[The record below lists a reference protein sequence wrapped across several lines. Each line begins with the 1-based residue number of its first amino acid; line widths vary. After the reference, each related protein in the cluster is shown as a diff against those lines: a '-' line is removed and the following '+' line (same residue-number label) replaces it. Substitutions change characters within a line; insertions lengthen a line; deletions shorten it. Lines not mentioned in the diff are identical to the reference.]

1 MSRYLDNLDR
11 LCGKWG
17 GRLGAEDALYLQLK
31 DEADSRRVHRL
42 SNPPQ
47 HDWSE
52 TYDMFIK
59 RHQQS
64 AAPLQLQ

>member
-17 GRLGAEDALYLQLK
+17 GRLGADDALYLQLK
-31 DEADSRRVHRL
+31 DQADSRWVHCF
-42 SNPPQ
+42 SDPPQ

-52 TYDMFIK
+52 SDDTFIK
-59 RHQQS
+59 RHQQV
-64 AAPLQLQ
+64 ATPQQLQ

>member
-17 GRLGAEDALYLQLK
+17 GRLGADDALYLQLK
-31 DEADSRRVHRL
+31 DQADSCRVHRL
-42 SNPPQ
+42 SNSLQ

-52 TYDMFIK
+52 TYDTFVK
-59 RHQQS
+59 RQQQ
-64 AAPLQLQ
+64 AAVSQQLQ